1 LGMKSYLVVFFSL
14 LLAIN
19 ISSQLNIKSNSDNL
33 KLIGRIKLLG
43 EVNGSLIYFKDKNM
57 YLLSFLN
64 RVYDYKFESFWMNEQ
79 SKNELYQLIIDELP
93 KKEKNKIIEIELEDN
108 RILSLEMHKKRAS
121 LNIWDG
127 YKWYKTYWYKLR
139 LLNSLFNKDKGRLYT
154 KADGT
159 IFIE

>member
-1 LGMKSYLVVFFSL
+1 MKSYLVVFFSL

-93 KKEKNKIIEIELEDN
+93 KKQKNKIIEIKLEDG
-108 RILSLEMHKKRAS
+108 RILSLEMNKKRAS

>member
-1 LGMKSYLVVFFSL
+1 MKSYLVIFFSL

-19 ISSQLNIKSNSDNL
+19 ISSQLNIKSDSDNL

-64 RVYDYKFESFWMNEQ
+64 RVYDFKFESFWMNEQ

>member
-1 LGMKSYLVVFFSL
+1 MKSYLVIFFSL

-19 ISSQLNIKSNSDNL
+19 ISSQLNIKSDSDNL

-108 RILSLEMHKKRAS
+108 RILSLEMYKKRAS

>member
-1 LGMKSYLVVFFSL
+1 MKSYLVVFFSL

-93 KKEKNKIIEIELEDN
+93 KKQKNIIIEIELEDG
-108 RILSLEMHKKRAS
+108 RILSLEMNKKRAS

-159 IFIE
+159 ILIE

>member
-1 LGMKSYLVVFFSL
+1 MKSYLVIFFSL

-19 ISSQLNIKSNSDNL
+19 ISSQLNIKSDSDNL

-93 KKEKNKIIEIELEDN
+93 KKQKNKIVEIKLEDG
-108 RILSLEMHKKRAS
+108 RILSLEMNKKRAS

>member
-1 LGMKSYLVVFFSL
+1 MKSYLVIFFSL

-93 KKEKNKIIEIELEDN
+93 KKQKNKIVEIKLEDG
-108 RILSLEMHKKRAS
+108 RILSLEMNKKRAS

>member
-1 LGMKSYLVVFFSL
+1 MKSFLVVFFSL
-14 LLAIN
+14 LLALN

>member
-1 LGMKSYLVVFFSL
+1 
-14 LLAIN
+14 
-19 ISSQLNIKSNSDNL
+19 
-33 KLIGRIKLLG
+33 
-43 EVNGSLIYFKDKNM
+43 
-57 YLLSFLN
+57 
-64 RVYDYKFESFWMNEQ
+64 MNEQ

-93 KKEKNKIIEIELEDN
+93 KKKNKIIEIELEDN

>member
-1 LGMKSYLVVFFSL
+1 MKSYLVIFFSL

-19 ISSQLNIKSNSDNL
+19 ISSQLNIKSDSDNL

-79 SKNELYQLIIDELP
+79 SKNELYLLIIDELP

>member
-1 LGMKSYLVVFFSL
+1 MKSYLVVFFSL

-159 IFIE
+159 ILIE

>member
-1 LGMKSYLVVFFSL
+1 MKSYLVIFFSL

-19 ISSQLNIKSNSDNL
+19 ISSQLNIKSDSDNL

-93 KKEKNKIIEIELEDN
+93 KKEKNHRN
-108 RILSLEMHKKRAS
+108 
-121 LNIWDG
+121 
-127 YKWYKTYWYKLR
+127 
-139 LLNSLFNKDKGRLYT
+139 
-154 KADGT
+154 
-159 IFIE
+159 

>member
-1 LGMKSYLVVFFSL
+1 MKSYLVIFFSL

-19 ISSQLNIKSNSDNL
+19 ISSQLNIKSDSDNL

>member
-1 LGMKSYLVVFFSL
+1 MKSCLVVFFSL
-14 LLAIN
+14 LLVIN

>member
-1 LGMKSYLVVFFSL
+1 MKSYLVVFFSL

-93 KKEKNKIIEIELEDN
+93 KKQKNKIIEIELEDG
-108 RILSLEMHKKRAS
+108 RILSLEMNKKRAS

>member
-1 LGMKSYLVVFFSL
+1 MKSYLVVFFSL

-79 SKNELYQLIIDELP
+79 SKNELYQLIIHELP

>member
-1 LGMKSYLVVFFSL
+1 MKSFLIVFFSL
-14 LLAIN
+14 LLALN

>member
-1 LGMKSYLVVFFSL
+1 MKSYLVIFFSL

-19 ISSQLNIKSNSDNL
+19 ISSQLNIKSDSDNL

-43 EVNGSLIYFKDKNM
+43 EVNGSLTYFKDKNM

-93 KKEKNKIIEIELEDN
+93 KKQKNKIVEIKLEDG
-108 RILSLEMHKKRAS
+108 RILSLEMNKKRAS

>member
-1 LGMKSYLVVFFSL
+1 MKSYLVIFFSL

>member
-1 LGMKSYLVVFFSL
+1 MKSYLVIIFSI

-159 IFIE
+159 IYIE

>member
-1 LGMKSYLVVFFSL
+1 MKSYLVVFFSL